1 MMRRSRT
8 KSRLVVLLGLV
19 CVLLAWVI
27 YEEIA
32 GIPAI
37 KATEA
42 GGIATP
48 GAPVPIPS
56 EATFAMSDRQSFA
69 VILERPLFTQTRRPS
84 SVASE
89 DAPAGSADFTL
100 AGILISGNERSALIR
115 TGSTGTLQQLKR
127 GENIA
132 GWTLVEIAADRA
144 IVRRD
149 AIETEILLDYAAP
162 APPGPRTETR
172 KQGTAEKPAHAKQ
185 DEPQVNRS
193 GDPEAQ
199 PDEAPAD

>member
-1 MMRRSRT
+1 MMRRHRT
-8 KSRLVVLLGLV
+8 KSRLAVLLGLL

-27 YEEIA
+27 YEESE

-42 GGIATP
+42 GGVATAP
-48 GAPVPIPS
+48 GVPAPVPS
-56 EATFAMSDRQSFA
+56 EAAFAVPDRQSLG

-84 SVASE
+84 SVASSG
-89 DAPAGSADFTL
+89 APAGSADFTL
-100 AGILISGNERSALIR
+100 SGVLISGGERSALIR
-115 TGSTGTLQQLKR
+115 SGDTGTVRQLKR

-132 GWTLVEIAADRA
+132 GWTLVEIATDRV

-149 AIETEILLDYAAP
+149 AIETEIFLDYSAP
-162 APPGPRTETR
+162 APPGARTQR
-172 KQGTAEKPAHAKQ
+172 GTNTTPDAEQ
-185 DEPQVNRS
+185 DEHQINRT

-199 PDEAPAD
+199 PEGAPAN